1 MKTHTADVT
10 QVLVEAPPAP
20 QGPQPMAPL
29 STASTTDPDTGA
41 TVTTR
46 SDLVM
51 IIDYVTGDRVV
62 QDSDGT
68 RVTSYAG
75 GGFLVESAGLPPV
88 TGSASGLTLEPM
100 PGEQILLMQNRN
112 LVNKYWSTASQ
123 S

>member
-1 MKTHTADVT
+1 M
-10 QVLVEAPPAP
+10 P
-20 QGPQPMAPL
+20 PL
-29 STASTTDPDTGA
+29 SSASTTDPDTGA
-41 TVTTR
+41 TITSR

-88 TGSASGLTLEPM
+88 TGSASGLTVEPM
-100 PGEQILLMQNRN
+100 PGEQILLMQNSS
-112 LVNKYWSTASQ
+112 LVSKYLMLMSHS
-123 S
+123 

>member
-1 MKTHTADVT
+1 M
-10 QVLVEAPPAP
+10 P
-20 QGPQPMAPL
+20 PL
-29 STASTTDPDTGA
+29 SSAVTTDPESGA
-41 TVTTR
+41 TMTTR

-51 IIDYVTGDRVV
+51 IIDYVTGDKVV

-88 TGSASGLTLEPM
+88 TGSASGLTVEPM
-100 PGEQILLMQNRN
+100 PGEQIVLMQNSC
-112 LVNKYWSTASQ
+112 LVNTCSMMASH

>member
-1 MKTHTADVT
+1 V
-10 QVLVEAPPAP
+10 APPAP
-20 QGPQPMAPL
+20 QGPQPIAPL
-29 STASTTDPDTGA
+29 SSASTTDPDTGA

-68 RVTSYAG
+68 RVTSYAC

-88 TGSASGLTLEPM
+88 TGSASGLTVEPM
-100 PGEQILLMQNRN
+100 PGEQIVLMQTSN
-112 LVNKYWSTASQ
+112 LFSKCSMMASHL
-123 S
+123 